1 MATTTPNWKPEILFL
16 EVNEPEK
23 EEWSPCV
30 SMREVCMLIS
40 LSYNDCDWLRD
51 LILYSLVIIL
61 QELEMEARNVSSV
74 IYGQQLLDN
83 PQTYY

>member
-1 MATTTPNWKPEILFL
+1 
-16 EVNEPEK
+16 
-23 EEWSPCV
+23 
-30 SMREVCMLIS
+30 MREVCMLIS

-51 LILYSLVIIL
+51 LILCSLVIIL

-83 PQTYY
+83 PQTHY

>member
-1 MATTTPNWKPEILFL
+1 
-16 EVNEPEK
+16 
-23 EEWSPCV
+23 
-30 SMREVCMLIS
+30 MREVCMLIS